1 MSTSI
6 PTPSARARAV
16 RVSDDELTVELADGR
31 SLSVPLVWFPRLLN
45 ATPESRNRWTLLG
58 QGEGIHW
65 PDVDEDLSIAGLL
78 AASEVPGSP
87 RRGAA

>member
-6 PTPSARARAV
+6 PTPSVRARSV
-16 RVSDDELTVELADGR
+16 KVSDDELIVELADGR

-45 ATPESRNRWTLLG
+45 ATLESRNRWTLLG

-65 PDVDEDLSIAGLL
+65 PEIDEDLSVEGLL
-78 AASEVPGSP
+78 AARDVPGSS